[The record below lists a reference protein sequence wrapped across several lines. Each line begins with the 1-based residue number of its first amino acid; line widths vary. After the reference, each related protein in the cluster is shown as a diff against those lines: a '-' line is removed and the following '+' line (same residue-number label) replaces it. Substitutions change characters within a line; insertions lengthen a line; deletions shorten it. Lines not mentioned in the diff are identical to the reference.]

1 MKYIYGPLHSR
12 RLGSSLGI
20 NLTPFKTCSF
30 DCVYCQLGR
39 TTVKTIERKEYVNT
53 VEILEELKLWLQNN
67 SQDAKSVEYVTLSG
81 AGEPTLN
88 INAGSLIAQI
98 KKITAIPVA
107 VITNSGSLSDPVLR
121 REILSADVIVSTLNT
136 ADQAVFEAL
145 NRPCEGIKIENVIQG
160 LADLR
165 KEYKGRILLEVMI
178 VKDINDSL
186 EGIRK
191 LSEAVEM
198 INPNAVHLN
207 SPVRV
212 PDDSRVQSADE
223 KRLKKIQNIL
233 GDRCE
238 IV

>member
-1 MKYIYGPLHSR
+1 
-12 RLGSSLGI
+12 
-20 NLTPFKTCSF
+20 
-30 DCVYCQLGR
+30 
-39 TTVKTIERKEYVNT
+39 
-53 VEILEELKLWLQNN
+53 
-67 SQDAKSVEYVTLSG
+67 
-81 AGEPTLN
+81 
-88 INAGSLIAQI
+88 
-98 KKITAIPVA
+98 
-107 VITNSGSLSDPVLR
+107 
-121 REILSADVIVSTLNT
+121 
-136 ADQAVFEAL
+136 
-145 NRPCEGIKIENVIQG
+145 VIQG

-186 EGIRK
+186 EGVRK

-198 INPNAVHLN
+198 INPNVVHLN
-207 SPVRV
+207 SPVRI